1 MTLKNAPGAKTAQN
15 RGNFVLGLVFIW
27 LPLTNGWDSQGH
39 KAPEGT
45 LTVRE
50 VFQRELHEVQDRL
63 VEIADSVSVIIEKAT
78 QAFLANEVAKADEAI
93 ALSEANEEKALAL
106 DELVIR
112 ILARQSPVARDLRIL
127 VSALRISAS
136 LERMGAL
143 ASHIASIARYRFPGS
158 AVPDSLRGT
167 FEEMGALDIQLA
179 KKVAEVLRN
188 TDVDLARAIQAED
201 ERVDELHRHIFDVV
215 LADDWKENA
224 MFTVDVTL
232 ASRYFERF
240 ADHVVDIS
248 SKVSYLTTGEWHEA
262 E

>member
-1 MTLKNAPGAKTAQN
+1 M
-15 RGNFVLGLVFIW
+15 
-27 LPLTNGWDSQGH
+27 
-39 KAPEGT
+39 
-45 LTVRE
+45 RE

-63 VEIADSVSVIIEKAT
+63 VEMAESVSSIIEKAT
-78 QAFLANEVAKADEAI
+78 HAFLANEVAKADEAI
-93 ALSEANEEKALAL
+93 ALSESNEEKALAL

-143 ASHIASIARYRFPGS
+143 AGHIASIARYRFPGS
-158 AVPDSLRGT
+158 AVPDSLRKT

-179 KKVAEVLRN
+179 KKVTEVLRN
-188 TDVDLARAIQAED
+188 TDVDQARAIQAED

-215 LADDWKENA
+215 LADDWRENA

>member
-1 MTLKNAPGAKTAQN
+1 MG
-15 RGNFVLGLVFIW
+15 
-27 LPLTNGWDSQGH
+27 
-39 KAPEGT
+39 
-45 LTVRE
+45 E

-63 VEIADSVSVIIEKAT
+63 VEIAESVSSIIEKAS
-78 QAFLANEVAKADEAI
+78 QAFMGNEIAKADEAI
-93 ALSEANEEKALAL
+93 ALAEANEEKALAL
-106 DELVIR
+106 DELVIK

-143 ASHIASIARYRFPGS
+143 AGHVAAIARYRFPGS
-158 AVPDSLRGT
+158 AVPESLRST
-167 FEEMGALDIQLA
+167 FQEMGNLDTKLA
-179 KKVAEVLRN
+179 RKVVEVLKN

-201 ERVDELHRHIFDVV
+201 ARVDELHRHVFDVV

-248 SKVSYLTTGEWHEA
+248 AKVSYLTTGEWHEA